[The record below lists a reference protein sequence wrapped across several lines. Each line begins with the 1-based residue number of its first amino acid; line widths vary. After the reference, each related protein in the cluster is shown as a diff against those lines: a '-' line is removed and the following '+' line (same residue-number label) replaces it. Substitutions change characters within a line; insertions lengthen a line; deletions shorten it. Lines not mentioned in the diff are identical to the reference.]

1 MPIDHPIRRKPKS
14 RFLEIRQ
21 EIFYICDYNEQATMI
36 LSSLIGWHWYFANR
50 EEDDD
55 KPFSGW
61 MPITRE
67 KLRRSCFGMICHKKI
82 EEAIKL
88 LVGLGWIETSKVE
101 KLVTTQYRLNVEK
114 INEAIENAPEGNS
127 VPGPDEVPNRKA
139 GYIAKVAS
147 ALMLKEENEEPSAL
161 MLKDISINAEAASAL
176 MLKEEPRYKEAK
188 STIEELLEE
197 PPSPQPPSQGKGEL
211 EDSLLHATKSKAPEL
226 GSAGIDSV
234 TTTRLTSD
242 CASEIIRCTIGRG
255 SLSKQAIRLIDDFDW
270 STWDEDQLRSETTRL
285 ADYKPE
291 QFMASVAGAPVK
303 RSASFRGGRMSRSSQ
318 PKQSRYGAKTQP
330 SVDLGGAVAWSE
342 WFKDAA
348 KHAQPLMDA
357 ELPLLAECLQDKD
370 FRNNSQKLLEALDAC
385 ASSDSEWK
393 PTLSWAVR
401 GNPKNW
407 TRVVAGEFAPKKI
420 SRKSKDFDVVDSA
433 KDLVKRMR
441 EKGRL

>member
-1 MPIDHPIRRKPKS
+1 MSEEKFLYPRSIARGIWLPESVMRLTEISASAKLLLMTLHWMCGSKCYCWPSQTLLADRIGVTSRTVKNLVRELAERDFIRVKRIAKNHRNRYYMLLHAAFQVK
-14 RFLEIRQ
+14 FEMVDTTDLEPVEGE
-21 EIFYICDYNEQATMI
+21 EIFPSDVYGKTFPLD
-36 LSSLIGWHWYFANR
+36 
-50 EEDDD
+50 
-55 KPFSGW
+55 
-61 MPITRE
+61 
-67 KLRRSCFGMICHKKI
+67 
-82 EEAIKL
+82 
-88 LVGLGWIETSKVE
+88 GLGETDFPFKGKQTS
-101 KLVTTQYRLNVEK
+101 
-114 INEAIENAPEGNS
+114 P
-127 VPGPDEVPNRKA
+127 P
-139 GYIAKVAS
+139 
-147 ALMLKEENEEPSAL
+147 
-161 MLKDISINAEAASAL
+161 
-176 MLKEEPRYKEAK
+176 YKEC
-188 STIEELLEE
+188 SEREIELETVT